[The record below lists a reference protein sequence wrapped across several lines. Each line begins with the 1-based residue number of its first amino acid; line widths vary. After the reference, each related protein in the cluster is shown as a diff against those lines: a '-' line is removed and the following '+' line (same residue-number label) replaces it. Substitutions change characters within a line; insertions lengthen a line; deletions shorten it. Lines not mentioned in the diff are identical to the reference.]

1 PTRPGWS
8 PRPEPVHRQADGRDR
23 PPGVGGARR
32 TAAVPRRGERRSSLQ
47 AHDAAR
53 AGGQHGNP
61 WARGTGRR
69 QDREVLMAD
78 PAAEADPAAAGETA
92 ADAETAAGVAA
103 AEAAARS
110 ARALRYLYLFRTGFS
125 AFWVALVFSLASAPA
140 ADGRLGWLAASLLV
154 VYPVSDAVA
163 TLADIRSGRIAAG
176 LVQWLNLAADVAAA
190 VAVLVAVQ
198 YGLAAAITVFGA
210 WAVVSGAVMIYLAI
224 RRRPPWMSL
233 LDRDEV
239 PDPKSRASTSPT
251 DSPLVA
257 ASRATPAPTTP
268 PPTTSTWC
276 SMRAIAARARSRSA
290 GPSRVFLVSAVTSCT
305 LRRPGAIG
313 RPHSE

>member
-1 PTRPGWS
+1 
-8 PRPEPVHRQADGRDR
+8 
-23 PPGVGGARR
+23 
-32 TAAVPRRGERRSSLQ
+32 
-47 AHDAAR
+47 
-53 AGGQHGNP
+53 
-61 WARGTGRR
+61 
-69 QDREVLMAD
+69 MAD

-224 RRRPPWMSL
+224 RRQRPLGGQWL
-233 LDRDEV
+233 LV
-239 PDPKSRASTSPT
+239 ISGAGSVLAGTTFVGWTGSASAGLGALAQYS
-251 DSPLVA
+251 A
-257 ASRATPAPTTP
+257 GG
-268 PPTTSTWC
+268 
-276 SMRAIAARARSRSA
+276 AIWYLLTALWLTRSRRGQNGNPSAHSADGFPRSWSSRQGRGRQTMSSSA
-290 GPSRVFLVSAVTSCT
+290 GPKPARW
-305 LRRPGAIG
+305 
-313 RPHSE
+313 